1 MSLQVVGAVG
11 WGNAQLP
18 LTDDMQPVL
27 RGLIKS
33 CWGQPQDRP
42 GFGEI
47 IAILKP
53 MVQNTPIPPP
63 PPMAN
68 AELVNIQR
76 IQPMQSPM
84 LSAANAGPSQ
94 RHPRRMDEQ
103 MSSAQSLPGRSSSH
117 TMYGD
122 TSMAAQHSHDPANA
136 AGDKFAEVVRRV
148 MHLAN
153 NAKNAVEQH
162 VGEQPGGLHSA
173 SSRME
178 PHAM

>member
-1 MSLQVVGAVG
+1 MLQVVGAVG
-11 WGNAQLP
+11 WANAQLP
-18 LTDDMQPVL
+18 LTDDMQPTL
-27 RGLIKS
+27 KNLIAS
-33 CWGQPQDRP
+33 CWRQPQDRP
-42 GFGEI
+42 SFGEI

-68 AELVNIQR
+68 AELVNVQR
-76 IQPMQSPM
+76 VQPMQSPM
-84 LSAANAGPSQ
+84 LAAANGSSSQ
-94 RHPRRMDEQ
+94 QSTCMDRAL
-103 MSSAQSLPGRSSSH
+103 STHSLPGQASSH
-117 TMYGD
+117 TLQWQG
-122 TSMAAQHSHDPANA
+122 SMVSQPSHDPANA

-162 VGEQPGGLHSA
+162 VNEPSGLHSA

>member
-1 MSLQVVGAVG
+1 MSCQVVGAVG

-27 RGLIKS
+27 KGLIKQ

-42 GFGEI
+42 SFGDI

-53 MVQNTPIPPP
+53 MVQNTPTPPP

-68 AELVNIQR
+68 AELVNVQR
-76 IQPMQSPM
+76 IQPMLSPM
-84 LSAANAGPSQ
+84 LAAANASPSQ
-94 RHPRRMDEQ
+94 RQPSSMDER
-103 MSSAQSLPGRSSSH
+103 MTSNHSLPGRSSSH
-117 TMYGD
+117 VMYGD
-122 TSMAAQHSHDPANA
+122 NSLAQHHSHDPADA
-136 AGDKFAEVVRRV
+136 AGDKFAEVVRKV

-153 NAKNAVEQH
+153 NAKSAVEQH
-162 VGEQPGGLHSA
+162 VGEPPGGLHSA

>member
-1 MSLQVVGAVG
+1 MG

-27 RGLIKS
+27 RSLIKS

-76 IQPMQSPM
+76 VQPMQSPM

-94 RHPRRMDEQ
+94 RHPSRMDEQ
-103 MSSAQSLPGRSSSH
+103 MTSAQSLPGRSSSH

-122 TSMAAQHSHDPANA
+122 VSMSAQHSHDPANA
-136 AGDKFAEVVRRV
+136 AGDKFAEVVRKV